1 MSEHELFELKAI
13 ADSLLIPLGFEPQ
26 PVVSHPEVF
35 GSYYCLYSKSDF
47 DIRFIWDGKDGWG
60 YLEAKPPHE
69 ESWKTFSSHI
79 PEDRSEIMKAL
90 ATSTWPQEVAD
101 AIRQYAT

>member
-13 ADSLLIPLGFEPQ
+13 ADSLLIPIGFELQ
-26 PVVSHPEVF
+26 TLVSHPEVF
-35 GSYYCLYSKSDF
+35 GSYYCIYSRSDL
-47 DIRFIWDGKDGWG
+47 DIRYIWDGKDGWG
-60 YLEAKPPHE
+60 YLEAKPPDE

-79 PEDRSEIMKAL
+79 REDNVESMKAS